1 MSYSRRGW
9 EKCLHLSHTTDDRAC
24 RFTVS
29 NFCIPFQHIL
39 SHICRSD
46 GSSSLSHMPELS
58 EECRRKFDQ
67 WWASQL
73 NSQHIQNTRSALYG
87 IVQAGNTF
95 ERKASLASIHPEHV
109 HPAMQTVQNQYP
121 TQKTRMRTSFDP
133 ELELPKLQRW
143 FADNQHPSRQ
153 QIQQYVKELN
163 CLESRRGRKPLD
175 VNNVV
180 YWFKNARAAQK
191 RAEIR
196 NISPGLPCHINVNG
210 YNSNSHSPP
219 NGSGLLLSSDGYHPL
234 KSSPAHDSYRNPQ
247 MSVVSEDL
255 SMADSDLDED
265 DPNERQRTD
274 DEQPSSPSGP
284 LSLTTTRKNDD
295 GDNSPPPSPPPSQKV
310 IPRSDSLPIY

>member
-1 MSYSRRGW
+1 MSP
-9 EKCLHLSHTTDDRAC
+9 HT
-24 RFTVS
+24 
-29 NFCIPFQHIL
+29 
-39 SHICRSD
+39 
-46 GSSSLSHMPELS
+46 PEPS

-73 NSQHIQNTRSALYG
+73 NSQHIQNTHTALYG
-87 IVQAGNTF
+87 IAQAGKTF
-95 ERKASLASIHPEHV
+95 ERPPSLSNLHQEHV

-196 NISPGLPCHINVNG
+196 NISPGLPCHLSVNG

-219 NGSGLLLSSDGYHPL
+219 NGSGLLLGADSYHQL
-234 KSSPAHDSYRNPQ
+234 KSPAPESYGRNPH
-247 MSVVSEDL
+247 MSVMSEDL
-255 SMADSDLDED
+255 SMADSDLDDD
-265 DPNERQRTD
+265 DPSETQNRTD
-274 DEQPSSPSGP
+274 DDQPSSPSAP
-284 LSLTTTRKNDD
+284 LSLTTTRKHEESEN
-295 GDNSPPPSPPPSQKV
+295 NSSPSPSAEPKV
-310 IPRSDSLPIY
+310 QFFLYIL